1 MTSFGCFDQVH
12 PMYLRR
18 FVVPSLLILPAL
30 AVLLTSGCATAAS
43 APAAAGSAPAA
54 GWDREAE
61 ILSHIHAPQFADRSF
76 PITDYGA
83 TPGADAT
90 AALRQAIEA
99 CHAAGGGHVLVPD
112 GIFLTGAIR
121 LLSNVD
127 LHLSAG
133 ATLRFVTDPAA
144 YLPVVYTRWEG
155 IECMNYAPLI
165 SALDQENIGVTGT
178 GTLDGQA
185 SDETWWKWTIAQGA
199 GPRPFAADAKAL
211 GVMGETGVPVS
222 QRIFGAGHHLRPNFI
237 QPYRCQNVLID
248 GVTIVRSPMWELH
261 PVLCTNFIARNVII
275 NTLGP
280 NNDGC
285 DPESCRYV
293 LMDHVSFTTGDD
305 CIAIKSGR
313 NTDGRRIGVAS
324 EDFVIRNCA
333 MNDGHAGVAIGS
345 EVSGNCRNILV
356 EDCKMDSPH
365 LERALRL
372 KSNAQRGGTIE
383 DIYLRRIEVGH
394 VSEALLTVDFLYEE
408 GSHGAFPPTVRNIF
422 FDHITVSG
430 SPRVFFITGFAGAT
444 IDGIH
449 ISHSVIHGVT
459 QPEVVEQAGRIDLDE
474 VEIVPAAQPHSLS
487 SRVIQ

>member
-1 MTSFGCFDQVH
+1 
-12 PMYLRR
+12 MYLRR
-18 FVVPSLLILPAL
+18 FASSLLILPAL
-30 AVLLTSGCATAAS
+30 AVLLTSGCATTGS
-43 APAAAGSAPAA
+43 APAAAGPVPAT

-99 CHAAGGGHVLVPD
+99 CHAAGGGHVVVPD
-112 GIFLTGAIR
+112 GVFLTGAIR

-133 ATLRFVTDPAA
+133 ATLRFLTDPAA
-144 YLPVVYTRWEG
+144 YLPVVFTRWEG
-155 IECMNYAPLI
+155 VECMNYAPLI
-165 SALDQENIGVTGT
+165 SALDQENIALTGT
-178 GTLDGQA
+178 GTLDGSA
-185 SDETWWKWTIAQGA
+185 SNETWWKWTIAVGK
-199 GPRPFAADAKAL
+199 GPRPFAADVKAL
-211 GVMGETGVPVS
+211 GAMAEKGVPVS
-222 QRIFGAGHHLRPNFI
+222 ERVFGAGHYLRPNFF
-237 QPYRCQNVLID
+237 QPYRCQNVLVD

-313 NTDGRRIGVAS
+313 NADGRRLNVPS
-324 EDFVIRNCA
+324 QDFVIRNCA
-333 MNDGHAGVAIGS
+333 MKDGHAGVAIGS
-345 EVSGNCRNILV
+345 EVSGNCRNIFV
-356 EDCKMDSPH
+356 EDCTMDSPH
-365 LERALRL
+365 LDRVLRL
-372 KSNAQRGGTIE
+372 KSNAERGGTIE
-383 DIYLRRIEVGH
+383 DIYLRRISVGH

-408 GSHGAFPPTVRNIF
+408 GSHGAFPPTVRNIY
-422 FDHITVSG
+422 FDQVTVHG
-430 SPRVFFITGFAGAT
+430 SPRLFFITGFAGAT

-449 ISHSVIHGVT
+449 VTRSTITGVT
-459 QPEVVEQAGRIDLDE
+459 APEVVEHAGRIELDGT
-474 VEIVPAAQPHSLS
+474 EIVPAVKPHSLS
-487 SRVIQ
+487 SRVIPAS